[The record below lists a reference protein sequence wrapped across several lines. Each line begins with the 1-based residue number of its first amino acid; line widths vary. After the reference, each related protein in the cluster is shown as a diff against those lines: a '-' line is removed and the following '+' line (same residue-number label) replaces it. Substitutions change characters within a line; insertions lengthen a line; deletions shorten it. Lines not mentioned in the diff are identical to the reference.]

1 MVLRKENILI
11 VDDDINILELL
22 QRHLQSWNYH
32 VYRAVSVK
40 ESVAIMRDTT
50 IDLLITDL
58 KMPEVDGFELI
69 KFVGEHYP
77 TIPKLV
83 VTGYPSVQD
92 SLAAIK
98 SGVVAYL
105 TKPFTR
111 DELKTAVDESLKRNP
126 TDSKVNSLN
135 SSKNQSN
142 PASKTQQ
149 YGDIIGNSQ
158 KVHDVIQIIERV
170 KDNKAT
176 IFIKGESGT
185 GKELVARAIHYQG
198 KFSRAPFIAVNCGG
212 IPENLLESELFG
224 YTKGAFTGADKAREG
239 FFQAAQGG
247 TIFLDEIGNAP
258 LSVQSRLLR
267 VLQEKEVVKVGAQK
281 AEKIDL
287 RIIAA
292 TNSDLK
298 NMIQQKTFRE
308 DLFYRL
314 TVVEIEVAP
323 LRERKEDISLLV
335 DKFLFKYGI
344 EYKDRFIKIAPEA
357 MEILE
362 RYDWP
367 GNIREL
373 ENIVQRAVIMCDGV
387 IEVTHLPQH
396 LKVEIDFPQEGLLTL
411 KEVERRYIQKVLNAS
426 QNNKTKAAEILGID
440 RKTLRSKLD

>member
-1 MVLRKENILI
+1 MQLKKENILI

-32 VYRAVSVK
+32 TYKAVSVK
-40 ESVAIMRDTT
+40 EAVQILRDTR

-58 KMPEVDGFELI
+58 KMPEIDGSELI
-69 KFVGEHYP
+69 KFASEHYP
-77 TIPKLV
+77 QLPKLV

-92 SLAAIK
+92 SLSAIK
-98 SGVVAYL
+98 SGVVDYL
-105 TKPFTR
+105 TKPFTK
-111 DELKTAVDESLKRNP
+111 DELKSAIDKSISVSEEK
-126 TDSKVNSLN
+126 SKKTTNTSEE
-135 SSKNQSN
+135 KNK
-142 PASKTQQ
+142 A
-149 YGDIIGNSQ
+149 YGDIIGNSE
-158 KVHDVIQIIERV
+158 KINDVIQIIERV

-224 YTKGAFTGADKAREG
+224 YTKGAFTGAEKDRNG
-239 FFQAAQGG
+239 FFQAANGG
-247 TIFLDEIGNAP
+247 TIFLDEIGNAST
-258 LSVQSRLLR
+258 SVQSRLLR

-298 NMIQQKTFRE
+298 EMIKKETLRE

-314 TVVEIEVAP
+314 TVVEINVAP
-323 LRERKEDISLLV
+323 LRERKEDIPLLV
-335 DKFLFKYGI
+335 DKFLFKYGV
-344 EYKDRFIKIAPEA
+344 EYKDRFIKISPDALA
-357 MEILE
+357 ILQ

-373 ENIVQRAVIMCDGV
+373 ENVIQRAVIMCDKL
-387 IEVTHLPQH
+387 IEIEHLPES
-396 LKVEIDFPQEGLLTL
+396 LKFNIDFPKDQLLPL
-411 KEVERRYIQKVLNAS
+411 KEIEKQYIQRVLNLTN
-426 QNNKTKAAEILGID
+426 NNKTKAAEILGID
-440 RKTLRSKLD
+440 RKTIRQKLSE